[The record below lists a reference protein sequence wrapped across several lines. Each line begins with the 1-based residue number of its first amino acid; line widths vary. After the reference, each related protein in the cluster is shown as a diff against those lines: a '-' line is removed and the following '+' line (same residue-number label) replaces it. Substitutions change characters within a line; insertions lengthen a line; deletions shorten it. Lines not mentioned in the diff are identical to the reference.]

1 MAMFAPYNFFGILN
15 MFNICPDFVFPIFER
30 NGIYFFED
38 VNEETGKIK
47 GFVPVKQDAIYLIK
61 SSENFKLSKT
71 LDSSFSIGSL
81 ALIAFQLSDSY
92 LQIGTISEL
101 KSFLSTYKT
110 EDKILN
116 DEIQAFF
123 EEFPKI

>member
-15 MFNICPDFVFPIFER
+15 MFDICPDFVFPIFER

-38 VNEETGKIK
+38 VNEDTGKIK
-47 GFVPVKQDAIYLIK
+47 DFIPVKQDAIYLIK
-61 SSENFKLSKT
+61 SSKNFKLSKT

-92 LQIGTISEL
+92 LRIGTISEL
-101 KSFLSTYKT
+101 KSFLLTYET

-123 EEFPKI
+123 EEFSKI

>member
-38 VNEETGKIK
+38 VSEETGKIK

-92 LQIGTISEL
+92 LQIGTVSEL